1 MSFWPF
7 GQSLNNSNVNKILD
21 EYFEVLRSLEKSN
34 PAVAASVQQNFSGSS
49 EDGGGH
55 GPDEISSV
63 DLNGS
68 QTGDSRSGSDSGSS
82 SISSRTDL
90 DDDDIR
96 SATSPMAVTI
106 QSLNSSYIERL
117 LDEPELLN
125 ELTRQNS
132 NLLDFICFGFF
143 YDSKGHSKV
152 QHMDYLIDQMIDC
165 VDKIPEDVITR
176 GDASSKHEDKVAE
189 EDNKAQG
196 FLEGLSDDN
205 SERKYLNR
213 ANLISEI
220 FSLDI
225 WLITESLI
233 KDDEYLSKIWCIL
246 KHPSLKTESSSLV
259 PIFLKVNQNLL
270 TSRKDQY
277 LNFIRS
283 KDDLVDDMLKHVDI
297 STLMDFLLKCIA
309 TDKIEAPT
317 GIIELVD
324 DQKLVP
330 KCLEFLENP
339 EYGPDIQ
346 ACAGDFLKALIAI
359 SANAPLD
366 DMSIGPNCLT
376 RQLASVESIE
386 KFVDIIV
393 NRRGSALNITV
404 SIVIELIR
412 KNNSD
417 YDQVNLLTTTLEA
430 NPPSNRD
437 PIYLG
442 YMLRHFAQSLPSLFE
457 IILDADRDT
466 KKPMLENQL
475 HEKFKPLGFERFKI
489 VELIAELLHCSN
501 MGLMNSKKAERISR
515 ERDNARGQ
523 LEIRL
528 QDALEDLS
536 IEERTNGD
544 DTEKESYKNNDDE
557 ACTNTDGQKNGNE
570 NDKNDYDNDVN
581 ENALVSEDT
590 DTENQQSPDAAA
602 NTDDEEIDESFEIPY
617 VNENQNLKLRKN
629 PTIGDLFKIKLYD
642 AQVLPKIIQLF
653 LSHPWNNFWHNVI
666 FDIIQQIYNGRM
678 DFSYNSFLVYSLFSL
693 KGSRKF
699 MPEEIANAPGIEDF
713 SLTKDFILQGYQN
726 SYTFYEKRHTNL
738 GYMGH
743 LVLIAE
749 EVVKFSKLYKV
760 ELISPDIYETLNDKA
775 WRYYAEDVLNDTRL
789 MYSKILG
796 GGNYVDDGN
805 GNIVPH
811 LPESP
816 SAQAVAS
823 HETAGT
829 GGEVKGGGLIN
840 VETLEEQLGLSTES
854 DLHEKLREIL
864 IANSQNEV
872 EKRNKANGVIIL
884 GPPPQSESGSE
895 ATTS

>member
-1 MSFWPF
+1 M
-7 GQSLNNSNVNKILD
+7 NNSNVNKILD
-21 EYFEVLRSLEKSN
+21 EYFRVLRSLEKSN
-34 PAVAASVQQNFSGSS
+34 PAVAASVQQNFSSNS
-49 EDGGGH
+49 EEDTGGH
-55 GPDEISSV
+55 GPDEMSSV
-63 DLNGS
+63 DLNERNGR
-68 QTGDSRSGSDSGSS
+68 GSRSSSDSESS
-82 SISSRTDL
+82 SLSSRTDL
-90 DDDDIR
+90 DDDDIA
-96 SATSPMAVTI
+96 SATAPMAVTI
-106 QSLNSSYIERL
+106 QSLNSSYVERL

-143 YDSKGHSKV
+143 YDAKTHAKV
-152 QHMDYLIDQMIDC
+152 QHMDYLIDEMLDC
-165 VDKIPEDVITR
+165 M
-176 GDASSKHEDKVAE
+176 DKVSDEVLGQSKEQGTARTGEAGAE
-189 EDNKAQG
+189 DDSAENSDTED
-196 FLEGLSDDN
+196 
-205 SERKYLNR
+205 SEQKYLSR
-213 ANLISEI
+213 ANLISEV

-233 KDDEYLSKIWCIL
+233 KDDTYLSKIWSIL
-246 KHPSLKTESSSLV
+246 KHPNLKTENSSLV
-259 PIFLKVNQNLL
+259 PIFLKINQNLL

-283 KDDLVDDMLKHVDI
+283 KADLVDDMLKHVNI

-324 DQKLVP
+324 DQRLVA
-330 KCLEFLENP
+330 KCLEFLDHP
-339 EYGPDIQ
+339 EYGADTQ

-366 DMSIGPNCLT
+366 DMSIGPNSLT
-376 RQLASVESIE
+376 RQLASLDSIE

-393 NRRGSALNITV
+393 RRRGSALNITV

-417 YDQVNLLTTTLEA
+417 YDQVNLLTTTLES

-442 YMLRHFAQSLPSLFE
+442 YMLRHFAQSLPSLFQ
-457 IILDADRDT
+457 IILDADQDT

-475 HEKFKPLGFERFKI
+475 QEKFQPLGFERFKI

-501 MGLMNSKKAERISR
+501 MGLMNSKRAERIAR
-515 ERDNARGQ
+515 ERDSARGQ

-536 IEERTNGD
+536 IEDRTNGD
-544 DTEKESYKNNDDE
+544 DSKRKNDQNTNDE
-557 ACTNTDGQKNGNE
+557 ERAKLDGQNGHNE
-570 NDKNDYDNDVN
+570 NDKDDYDNDVN
-581 ENALVSEDT
+581 ENALMSGDSEAD
-590 DTENQQSPDAAA
+590 NQLFSDAAA
-602 NTDDEEIDESFEIPY
+602 DTDLDNDDEEVDESFEIPY
-617 VNENQNLKLRKN
+617 INENQNLKLRRN

-642 AQVLPKIIQLF
+642 TQVLPKIIELF

-678 DFSYNSFLVYSLFSL
+678 DFSYNSFLVYSLFNLS
-693 KGSRKF
+693 GSRKF
-699 MPEEIANAPGIEDF
+699 MPKELQDVALIEDF
-713 SLTKDFILQGYQN
+713 SLTKDFILQGYKN
-726 SYTFYEKRHTNL
+726 SYSFYEKRSTNL

-760 ELISPDIYETLNDKA
+760 ELISPDIYDTLNDQG

-805 GNIVPH
+805 GNIIPQ

-816 SAQAVAS
+816 PAQAVDS
-823 HETAGT
+823 QSTGGS

-840 VETLEEQLGLSTES
+840 VESLEEQLGLSTES

-872 EKRNKANGVIIL
+872 EKKNKANGVIIL
-884 GPPPQSESGSE
+884 GPPPTQSESDSE
-895 ATTS
+895 AAAS

>member
-7 GQSLNNSNVNKILD
+7 GQNLNNSNVNKILD
-21 EYFEVLRSLEKSN
+21 EYFSVLRSLEKSN
-34 PAVAASVQQNFSGSS
+34 PAVAASVQRNFSSNSEETGSR
-49 EDGGGH
+49 

-63 DLNGS
+63 DLNESNGVE
-68 QTGDSRSGSDSGSS
+68 SRSESECESSTVSSG
-82 SISSRTDL
+82 IDL
-90 DDDDIR
+90 QEGDIV
-96 SATSPMAVTI
+96 VTI
-106 QSLNSSYIERL
+106 QTLNSSYIERL
-117 LDEPELLN
+117 LEEPELLN

-143 YDSKGHSKV
+143 YDSKSNLKV
-152 QHMDYLIDQMIDC
+152 QHLDYLIDEMLDC
-165 VDKIPEDVITR
+165 MDKASDEVSGDNGQSVLKVDNVEEEGKNSND
-176 GDASSKHEDKVAE
+176 DSAE
-189 EDNKAQG
+189 N
-196 FLEGLSDDN
+196 SD
-205 SERKYLNR
+205 SENNEQKYLGR

-233 KDDEYLSKIWCIL
+233 KDDANLSKIWCIL
-246 KHPSLKTESSSLV
+246 KHPNLRSENSSLV
-259 PIFLKVNQNLL
+259 PIFLKINLNLL
-270 TSRKDQY
+270 NSRKDQY

-283 KDDLVDDMLKHVDI
+283 KNDLVDDMLKHVDI

-317 GIIELVD
+317 GIIELVE
-324 DQKLVP
+324 DQELIP
-330 KCLEFLENP
+330 KCLQFLDDP
-339 EYGPDIQ
+339 KYGPDIQ

-376 RQLASVESIE
+376 RQLASLDSIK

-393 NRRGSALNITV
+393 KRRGSALNITV

-442 YMLRHFAQSLPSLFE
+442 YMLRHFAESLPSLFQ
-457 IILDADRDT
+457 IILDGEKDT
-466 KKPMLENQL
+466 NKCLLENQL
-475 HEKFKPLGFERFKI
+475 HERFQPLGFERFKI

-501 MGLMNSKKAERISR
+501 MGLMNSKKAVRIAY
-515 ERDNARGQ
+515 ERDNARAQ
-523 LEIRL
+523 LEVRL
-528 QDALEDLS
+528 QDALEDLR
-536 IEERTNGD
+536 IEDRTNGD
-544 DTEKESYKNNDDE
+544 HTDQTDHGNKDD
-557 ACTNTDGQKNGNE
+557 AQRSKTDGQNNDNGY
-570 NDKNDYDNDVN
+570 DKNNYDNEVN
-581 ENALVSEDT
+581 ENALVP
-590 DTENQQSPDAAA
+590 ENGEAEYQLSYATA
-602 NTDDEEIDESFEIPY
+602 NSQVDNDDEEIDESFEIPY

-642 AQVLPKIIQLF
+642 TQVLPKIIELF

-666 FDIIQQIYNGRM
+666 FDIIQQIFNGRM
-678 DFSYNSFLVYSLFSL
+678 DFSYNSFLVYSLFNLS
-693 KGSRKF
+693 GSRKF
-699 MPEEIANAPGIEDF
+699 MPKEVAGVTEIKDF

-726 SYTFYEKRHTNL
+726 SYTFYEKKHTNL

-760 ELISPDIYETLNDKA
+760 ELISPDIYETLNDQS
-775 WRYYAEDVLNDTRL
+775 WRFYAEDVLNDTRL

-805 GNIVPH
+805 GNIIPH
-811 LPESP
+811 LPQAPAQTGDPQGADESG
-816 SAQAVAS
+816 S
-823 HETAGT
+823 ELKAG
-829 GGEVKGGGLIN
+829 ELIN
-840 VETLEEQLGLSTES
+840 VERLEEQLGLATES
-854 DLHEKLREIL
+854 DLHEKLRDLL
-864 IANSQNEV
+864 IANSQSEID
-872 EKRNKANGVIIL
+872 KKNKANGVIIL
-884 GPPPQSESGSE
+884 GPPAQS
-895 ATTS
+895 